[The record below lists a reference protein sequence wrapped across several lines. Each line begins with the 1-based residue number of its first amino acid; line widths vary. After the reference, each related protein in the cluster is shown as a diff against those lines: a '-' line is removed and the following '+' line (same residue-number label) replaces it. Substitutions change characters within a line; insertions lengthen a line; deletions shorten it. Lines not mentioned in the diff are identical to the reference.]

1 MPEWEAFYF
10 HKFLKNGY
18 LVCISKT
25 VRISSFCWKNLFRNF
40 VFDNLSH
47 AEVLAPY
54 LQSYGHLN
62 VKNGV
67 LALQFT

>member
-10 HKFLKNGY
+10 CNFFLNGY
-18 LVCISKT
+18 LV
-25 VRISSFCWKNLFRNF
+25 L

-54 LQSYGHLN
+54 LQS
-62 VKNGV
+62 
-67 LALQFT
+67 